1 MNDLFDLRGRIALVT
16 GGYRGIGRMIAEE
29 FVERGVRTY
38 ITGRNADGVMKAAEE
53 LSAKG
58 ECIGIPN
65 DLGTIEG
72 VTELAEAIASRESQL
87 DILINNA
94 GTGWHAP
101 LDEFPEKG
109 WDKTFNLNIKAPFFL
124 TQKLRPLLA
133 KAGSLDR
140 PAKVINISSTDSL
153 YVPTDESYPYLA
165 SKAGLNHLTRKLA
178 NRLAKDH
185 IRVNTIAPG
194 AFESEMNVAAVE
206 HPDLI
211 AAFVPAGRVGRPSD
225 IAGTCVYMVSSAG
238 DYLVGVVLPVDG
250 GATQALPV
258 VPMHQNED

>member
-1 MNDLFDLRGRIALVT
+1 MSDLFDLSGRVALVT
-16 GGYRGIGRMIAEE
+16 GAYRGLGRMIAEG

-38 ITGRNADGVMKAAEE
+38 ITGRNAEKVMATAKE

-65 DLGTIEG
+65 DLSTIDG
-72 VTELAEAIASRESQL
+72 VSELAEAISSRESKL
-87 DILINNA
+87 DILVNNA

-101 LDEFPEKG
+101 FSEFPEKG

-124 TQKLRPLLA
+124 LQKLQPLLA
-133 KAGSLDR
+133 KAGSLDQ

-178 NRLAKDH
+178 NRLARDH
-185 IRVNTIAPG
+185 IHVNTIAPG
-194 AFESEMNVAAVE
+194 AFPSEMNPMAAE
-206 HPDLI
+206 QPEAFKD
-211 AAFVPAGRVGRPSD
+211 FVPAGRVGRPSD
-225 IAGTCVYMVSSAG
+225 IVGTCVYLASRAG
-238 DYLVGVVLPVDG
+238 DYVVGVVLSVDG
-250 GATQALPV
+250 GVVHALPV
-258 VPMHQNED
+258 APTPELTE